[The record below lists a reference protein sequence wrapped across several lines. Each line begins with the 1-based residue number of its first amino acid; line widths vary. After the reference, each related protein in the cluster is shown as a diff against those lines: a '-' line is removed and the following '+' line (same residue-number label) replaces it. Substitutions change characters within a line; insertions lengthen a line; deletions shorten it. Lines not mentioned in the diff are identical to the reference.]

1 MKSEIAKALE
11 GATDFH
17 GHVGLILLL
26 LHKFIILVAYTMWLA
41 CTIILALSIVGWFV
55 LKRQDNDCTH
65 WKGREGV
72 SPWYFF
78 GEKILAELVR

>member
-1 MKSEIAKALE
+1 MKSQIAKALE
-11 GATDFH
+11 GATDYH
-17 GHVGLILLL
+17 GLFALVMLLL
-26 LHKFIILVAYTMWLA
+26 FKFILLVAYIMWLA
-41 CTIILALSIVGWFV
+41 CTLIFALSIVGWFV

-78 GEKILAELVR
+78 GEKILAELTR